1 HFATKL
7 VLQFLLGRWAPA
19 QSETYVRTYWHRVEV
34 MQVTVARAAAAA
46 LGRYDLFDEEDLLER
61 LSRFMRACGAADDV
75 PERQVVKL
83 RTMGTTPPPI
93 GTALPS
99 WWVGPETA
107 GNWGEAPMLAGSPGE
122 LFAGSVWT
130 IATDTD
136 APPEDLAQSVYRT
149 PDGIAWTVDPITD
162 RFDRVSSIAAN
173 QEQLVVVGFAGTDV
187 RVATTQ
193 DGTTWST
200 SVAATLDAEDLS
212 NETVPPGTIAIVN
225 DDHVLVLV
233 SSPNENGHA
242 IGSVQARIQTALE
255 ERFPE
260 ATGPGG
266 FTTDADGTIDGYAI
280 DTGDGEAARGPL
292 TDLLDD
298 AEIDTL
304 QNPSD
309 IVTDQEL
316 LANDGDGPWTSTQL
330 DPERT
335 YMPARGLG
343 FASGEPATGLVVVTM
358 DGETWRPVALP
369 GLGEIM
375 ATPVG
380 VFAITDGSVY
390 RAETIN
396 GPFVE
401 ADFGPD
407 LSNDRGIRAIRIIG
421 GDGTIVV
428 TLDAAAAD
436 AERPIAVLVS
446 DDGLD
451 FRTVAVPPLA
461 DPAYWLTPLP
471 GGQFL
476 SQTTAIDSADGT
488 LTIDV
493 ATIDPRGR

>member
-1 HFATKL
+1 MTDHQ
-7 VLQFLLGRWAPA
+7 VLEDRLTGYLGRSADMFDMAPA
-19 QSETYVRTYWHRVEV
+19 ITETAMERGRRIGRRRQRSRVGG
-34 MQVTVARAAAAA
+34 VAVIAVLAIT
-46 LGRYDLFDEEDLLER
+46 
-61 LSRFMRACGAADDV
+61 GAAIAIGSDNDTPLDV
-75 PERQVVKL
+75 ADVV
-83 RTMGTTPPPI
+83 REPTIVP
-93 GTALPS
+93 
-99 WWVGPETA
+99 GPDIDPMEVD
-107 GNWGEAPMLAGSPGE
+107 GSEAPMLAGSPGE